1 MLWDFERVI
10 MVVLGGFT
18 MISGLAV
25 ISERNPVHSVFFLVL
40 AFCQSAGLLVLV
52 GAEFMAMMVLIVY
65 VGAIAVLFLFVVM
78 MLTTQTETMT
88 KTWVP
93 LGMGLAMILLIQV
106 IGLAPGWPSTSE
118 TSTEWTPTAVSW
130 LDLLISQNNVE
141 ALGNYLYTYG
151 FPYFMIAGLLLWVS
165 MIGAIALT
173 LHRRE
178 YVKKQEISYQ
188 VSRQLEDSLL
198 LKVWSKA

>member
-1 MLWDFERVI
+1 

-178 YVKKQEISYQ
+178 YVKKQDISYQ

-198 LKVWSKA
+198 LKV